1 MYLEELSDHIED
13 VSVECQTDMFLDKP
27 ATPLFIPAKTGRD
40 AATQIEEGELFDFD
54 VEVQPVLQVLV
65 GKTIEQAL
73 LEVLEEEELANLR
86 AQQQVFKEIRD
97 AELVEVQR
105 LEERERRLRV
115 EKVRIT
121 RNKTMKVTST
131 LEQRY
136 VARTV
141 LDMLIQDVTNQRLE
155 AFQMKE

>member
-1 MYLEELSDHIED
+1 M
-13 VSVECQTDMFLDKP
+13 
-27 ATPLFIPAKTGRD
+27 
-40 AATQIEEGELFDFD
+40 
-54 VEVQPVLQVLV
+54 LQVLV

-121 RNKTMKVTST
+121 RHNIMT
-131 LEQRY
+131 
-136 VARTV
+136 
-141 LDMLIQDVTNQRLE
+141 
-155 AFQMKE
+155 

>member
-1 MYLEELSDHIED
+1 M
-13 VSVECQTDMFLDKP
+13 
-27 ATPLFIPAKTGRD
+27 
-40 AATQIEEGELFDFD
+40 
-54 VEVQPVLQVLV
+54 LQVLV

-121 RNKTMKVTST
+121 RNNTMT
-131 LEQRY
+131 
-136 VARTV
+136 
-141 LDMLIQDVTNQRLE
+141 
-155 AFQMKE
+155 

>member
-1 MYLEELSDHIED
+1 MSCL
-13 VSVECQTDMFLDKP
+13 Q
-27 ATPLFIPAKTGRD
+27 
-40 AATQIEEGELFDFD
+40 LFDFD

-121 RNKTMKVTST
+121 RHNIMT
-131 LEQRY
+131 
-136 VARTV
+136 
-141 LDMLIQDVTNQRLE
+141 
-155 AFQMKE
+155 

>member
-1 MYLEELSDHIED
+1 M
-13 VSVECQTDMFLDKP
+13 
-27 ATPLFIPAKTGRD
+27 LFSSL
-40 AATQIEEGELFDFD
+40 QLFDFD

-73 LEVLEEEELANLR
+73 LEVMEEEELDNLR
-86 AQQQVFKEIRD
+86 ARYRAFMEIRN

-121 RNKTMKVTST
+121 LSP
-131 LEQRY
+131 
-136 VARTV
+136 
-141 LDMLIQDVTNQRLE
+141 I
-155 AFQMKE
+155 

>member
-1 MYLEELSDHIED
+1 MSCL
-13 VSVECQTDMFLDKP
+13 Q
-27 ATPLFIPAKTGRD
+27 
-40 AATQIEEGELFDFD
+40 LFDFD

-73 LEVLEEEELANLR
+73 LEVLEEEELADLR
-86 AQQQVFKEIRD
+86 AQQQMFKEIRD

-121 RNKTMKVTST
+121 RNNIMT
-131 LEQRY
+131 
-136 VARTV
+136 
-141 LDMLIQDVTNQRLE
+141 
-155 AFQMKE
+155 